1 MATTRGVRNPDESTA
16 PPAKKI
22 LFARAW
28 MRLKNNWLAVDEAGY
43 ECKDNRSRSSLAWEL
58 HQDDEVRA
66 EMKRLQKLMEK
77 NYVMSVAEIDKS
89 VADLNNANL
98 ADLVDPETGEV
109 KELKDIP
116 RSLSHAI
123 AEYTSETTI
132 DKEGNKHVKRKVKL
146 HNKKEVAELIMRR
159 KNLLKGAGDGSEVR
173 VRFTFGKGGGVKGKR
188 E

>member
-1 MATTRGVRNPDESTA
+1 MKGQKNLDESTA
-16 PPAKKI
+16 PPSKKI

-43 ECKDNRSRSSLAWEL
+43 DCASNTSRSALAWQL

-98 ADLVDPETGEV
+98 ADLVDPDTGEV

-173 VRFTFGKGGGVKGKR
+173 VRFTFGKGGGVKGER
-188 E
+188 G